1 MTFFIEG
8 EKVEQY
14 LGTNFNESGIYCTPV
29 KVFVTR
35 DYFNYRSRG
44 GEQ

>member
-8 EKVEQY
+8 AKVEQY
-14 LGTNFNESGIYCTPV
+14 IGTNFNESGIYCTPV

-35 DYFNYRSRG
+35 DYFDHVYQG
-44 GEQ
+44 GDE